1 MQRKTRSANIG
12 TRLLYGQQLLV
23 LHVSKLYMHVVSV
36 VSVYWTVL
44 GFPYRDKI
52 GENEIASPR
61 RGAPRQASRFDV
73 WGEQLPRA
81 VQRQL
86 RPSSCGTK
94 QV

>member
-23 LHVSKLYMHVVSV
+23 LHVVSKLYMHVVSV
-36 VSVYWTVL
+36 VTVYWTVL

-61 RGAPRQASRFDV
+61 HAGI
-73 WGEQLPRA
+73 
-81 VQRQL
+81 
-86 RPSSCGTK
+86 TI
-94 QV
+94 